1 MADHIYDFEAVDADH
16 LDTFE
21 RIDVVFKFELMKELE
36 AAYKLQVCNCLG
48 SESEDKDTVRV
59 GISYSR

>member
-21 RIDVVFKFELMKELE
+21 RIDAEFKSNLMKDLE